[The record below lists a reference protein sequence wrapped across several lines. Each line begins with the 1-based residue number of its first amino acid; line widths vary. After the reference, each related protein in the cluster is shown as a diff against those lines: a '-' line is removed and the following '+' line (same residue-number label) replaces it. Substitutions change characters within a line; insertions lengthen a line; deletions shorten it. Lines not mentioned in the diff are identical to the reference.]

1 MPMINGM
8 FTNLPDDY
16 NRGYSPVPQNYG
28 LAMAVENL
36 RGDNQTLPQSFNDK
50 LNSIAEASLKAA
62 QLKRTMNQQPQED
75 LKSNLQKR
83 LDERKARAVGMSEL
97 LKNRTNDEFNKRLY
111 DSYIESK
118 LGPVS
123 KKEDFNGLFSPI
135 PQSLPPPETKT
146 RNTTDPQYTPIP
158 DSYKALLEKDKQSE
172 QPAKAKSAEAKPST
186 PATDRSKDFIERYK
200 NAARNATME
209 LDPVS
214 FQSNINVA
222 MRDPVYGNATAAGL
236 ATGQNLLNS
245 WIAGNNAKARRDK
258 ESLSDMRWIK
268 QMEDADEERAYR
280 AKRDVVS
287 DDFTRQRLDL
297 AKKQIDYNKLQD
309 EKREMGWLPESIPE
323 ELYFAND
330 PKIKSEYKQLM
341 QDPSLKRQMYRTL
354 EERDR
359 LETAREGVLAKLA
372 KIRESAPRSMLPDM
386 TEFDRRVDSGQ
397 YKNRSGRLLDRRL
410 VDAKWLGGLTD
421 WEGQVSDL
429 VKRSTGDGRIRTFAN
444 PMQYTNLL
452 RMFGME
458 DEARDF
464 EKIITQNLRDI
475 GRIEGLA
482 IGNSPVSPM
491 YIRTN
496 RGLGVVDP
504 ITGKIQFLNQT
515 VTDTDG
521 K

>member
-62 QLKRTMNQQPQED
+62 QLKRTMNQPPQED
-75 LKSNLQKR
+75 LRSKIKEQ
-83 LDERKARAVGMSEL
+83 LDRRFNRANEGA
-97 LKNRTNDEFNKRLY
+97 
-111 DSYIESK
+111 
-118 LGPVS
+118 
-123 KKEDFNGLFSPI
+123 FSPV

-146 RNTTDPQYTPIP
+146 KGAAELQYTPIPEPYKYTPVPDSYRSTPAP
-158 DSYKALLEKDKQSE
+158 DSYKALVEKDKQPE
-172 QPAKAKSAEAKPST
+172 MPIKAKPAESKPSVETKPST
-186 PATDRSKDFIERYK
+186 PATDRSKDFIERYRE
-200 NAARNATME
+200 AARNATME

-222 MRDPVYGNATAAGL
+222 MRDPVYGNATATGL